1 MFLYPKGPRP
11 SRSPG
16 GLELE
21 RFEGRVGY
29 LSSIKASLAFSS
41 ILFFGS
47 ALAAYYFSD
56 RIPID
61 IIEVFRRAFGD
72 IKELDPVQL
81 MLFIF
86 FNNSMKSLM
95 VILLGPALGIVPFF
109 FTVMNGGILGLA
121 IGRVA
126 ESRGIAFALAAILPH
141 GILEIPAIIASS
153 AIGFRLAWEVL
164 RKIFSGGS
172 VLRELRRGF
181 RFFLLRV
188 IPLLFIAAFITPA
201 IALLASRP

>member
-1 MFLYPKGPRP
+1 M
-11 SRSPG
+11 
-16 GLELE
+16 GLD
-21 RFEGRVGY
+21 RFEGRVSY
-29 LSSIKASLAFSS
+29 VSSIKASLAFSS

-72 IKELDPVQL
+72 LKEFDPIQL

-86 FNNSMKSLM
+86 FNNSLKSFM
-95 VILLGPALGIVPFF
+95 VILLGPALGIVPLF

-121 IGRVA
+121 MGRVIG
-126 ESRGIAFALAAILPH
+126 SRGIAFALAAVLPH

-164 RKIFSGGS
+164 RKIFSGGN
-172 VLRELRRGF
+172 VLRELKRGL
-181 RFFLLRV
+181 RFFFLRIV
-188 IPLLFIAAFITPA
+188 PLLLVAAFIEAFITPA
-201 IALLASRP
+201 IALLISKP

>member
-1 MFLYPKGPRP
+1 MD
-11 SRSPG
+11 
-16 GLELE
+16 
-21 RFEGRVGY
+21 RFEGRAGY
-29 LSSIKASLAFSS
+29 ASSIKASLAFSS

-47 ALAAYYFSD
+47 ALAAYCFSD

-72 IKELDPVQL
+72 LRELDPLQL

-86 FNNSMKSLM
+86 FNNSIKSFM
-95 VILLGPALGIVPFF
+95 AILLGPALGIVPFF

-121 IGRVA
+121 MGRVA
-126 ESRGIAFALAAILPH
+126 ESKGIAFALAAVLPH

-172 VLRELRRGF
+172 VLRELKRGL
-181 RFFLLRV
+181 RFFFLRIV
-188 IPLLFIAAFITPA
+188 PLLLVAAFIEAFITPA
-201 IALLASRP
+201 IALLISKP